1 MLQAEISRLRQ
12 ALELL
17 QAQTDRQRTMI
28 AEQIRYILSQPGPQ
42 EPQPRLL
49 TELMDDMELTVCW
62 DSEGQSISE
71 TGMFSTLR
79 CKNPEGKRIKP
90 CSLAGDRVQVKGLRF
105 IAE

>member
-1 MLQAEISRLRQ
+1 
-12 ALELL
+12 
-17 QAQTDRQRTMI
+17 
-28 AEQIRYILSQPGPQ
+28 
-42 EPQPRLL
+42 
-49 TELMDDMELTVCW
+49 MELTVCG